1 MTELLST
8 GLPKLADDFS
18 SLADLARGGV
28 GDLRPVLLR
37 AQTELFL
44 SASSH
49 SPEAKADFEM
59 LATAL
64 IGVVDTATLIQI
76 AERLAP
82 HPDTPRGIL
91 TALHAAGG
99 EACAI
104 VLASARDINPDWIMA
119 ATVGSDPRH
128 ASAVAGRTDL
138 TPWHV
143 ELLIDRNE
151 AEVDEALAANPA
163 AVISRPALDMLLGR
177 ARTRPELA
185 RLLVARADLTGMD
198 KAPLFGY
205 ATREQRAAIL
215 DEVEGFVALEG
226 RRRTAA
232 FLEAAARDRAIGAAA
247 CGDRLS
253 FAEVLAQAL
262 GVSPEE
268 ALPLCTDPLGELL
281 ALALVAVGI
290 DETDA
295 IRIFLTL
302 DPVIA
307 QSVERVF
314 SLAALVRSVSRETA
328 SRVTSAVVGHD
339 IATPRRTG
347 QHVPALAPSGTGAR
361 PVPRQENAAEQP
373 AERSR
378 NRQTG

>member
-1 MTELLST
+1 MTEPLSID
-8 GLPKLADDFS
+8 LSNLADDFS
-18 SLADLARGGV
+18 SLADLARGGG

-49 SPEAKADFEM
+49 SPEAIADFEM

-64 IGVVDTATLIQI
+64 IGVVDRATLIQI
-76 AERLAP
+76 AERLAM
-82 HPDTPRGIL
+82 HPDTPRGVL
-91 TALHAAGG
+91 SALHAAGG

-104 VLASARDINPDWIMA
+104 VLAAARDINPDWIMA
-119 ATVGSDPRH
+119 ATLSSDSRH
-128 ASAVAGRTDL
+128 ASAVSRRTDL

-143 ELLIDRNE
+143 ELLVDRNE
-151 AEVDEALAANPA
+151 AEVDEAIAANTA
-163 AVISRPALDMLLGR
+163 AVISRSALDMLLGR
-177 ARTRPELA
+177 ARTRPELG

-198 KAPLFGY
+198 KAPLFGH

-215 DEVEGFVALEG
+215 EEVEGFVALEG

-262 GVSPEE
+262 GASAED

-281 ALALVAVGI
+281 ALALVAVGV

-328 SRVTSAVVGHD
+328 SRVTSAVVGRD
-339 IATPRRTG
+339 ISTPRRTG

-361 PVPRQENAAEQP
+361 PVPRQETTAEQP

-378 NRQTG
+378 GRQTG